1 MGKPWESHG
10 DHMFGGE
17 NPGDTLLYVILKSW
31 AWDIEVYHQHLIKY
45 ISGCLKMEDEPPHL
59 KPC

>member
-17 NPGDTLLYVILKSW
+17 NPGNTLLYVILKSW
-31 AWDIEVYHQHLIKY
+31 AWDIEVYHQHFNQIY
-45 ISGCLKMEDEPPHL
+45 FWVSENGG
-59 KPC
+59 